1 MKRLS
6 AQMQMYIAIG
16 VIVVITIAFVMLAIL
31 PKFQETSAVDAEIA
45 TAETQLQTAQ
55 ALLTRRQSVKAQA
68 ATNEVELMQI
78 ANQVPDAPQ
87 LPSVII
93 ELQNVANAAGVD
105 LPTISVATIGPGT
118 RLAADGTTASYN
130 TLPLTVSYTGQWSEV
145 IDFCRRL
152 NRLDRGTR
160 VTAMNFSYSPAT
172 EDEDAFVSA
181 SGTIEVYVMAPASTA
196 APVGQ

>member
-16 VIVVITIAFVMLAIL
+16 FIAVVAIAFVVLAIL
-31 PKFQETSAVDAEIA
+31 PKFQEASAVDAQIA
-45 TAETQLQTAQ
+45 TAETELQTAQ
-55 ALLTRRQSVKAQA
+55 ALLARRQSVKAQA
-68 ATNEVELMQI
+68 AVNEVELMQI
-78 ANQVPDAPQ
+78 ANQVPDSPQ

-105 LPTISVATIGPGT
+105 LPTISVGTIGAPPP
-118 RLAADGTTASYN
+118 AADGSTPSYN
-130 TLPLTVSYTGQWSEV
+130 VLSLTIGYTGQWSEV

-160 VTAMNFSYSPAT
+160 VTAMSFAYSP
-172 EDEDAFVSA
+172 EVDDQDAFISA
-181 SGTIEVYVMAPASTA
+181 SGTIEVYVMAPATTSPA
-196 APVGQ
+196 GQ

>member
-16 VIVVITIAFVMLAIL
+16 AIAVIAIAFVILAIL
-31 PKFQETSAVDAEIA
+31 PKFQEASSVDAQIA
-45 TAETQLQTAQ
+45 TAETELQTAQ
-55 ALLTRRQSVKAQA
+55 ALLARRQSVKAQA
-68 ATNEVELMQI
+68 AVNEVELMQI
-78 ANQVPDAPQ
+78 ANQVPDSPQ

-93 ELQNVANAAGVD
+93 ELQNVANAAGVE
-105 LPTISVATIGPGT
+105 LPAISVGAIGGGSRT
-118 RLAADGTTASYN
+118 LADGSPAAYSV
-130 TLPLTVSYTGQWSEV
+130 LPLTVNYTGEWTEV

-160 VTAMNFSYSPAT
+160 VTAMSFSYSPET
-172 EDEDAFVSA
+172 DEQDSFISA
-181 SGTIEVYVMAPASTA
+181 SGTVEVYVMAPATA